1 MVTVSPRPTAVA
13 SGTAEICEGGSTPLS
28 GSGGVSCLWAPAAG
42 LSDAASCSPT
52 ASPAAT
58 TTYVLTVTDASGCVS
73 NNAPAVTVTVNPF
86 PAPPS
91 AGNGGAVCVGETLQ
105 LTASTVA
112 GASYAWTGPNGFTST
127 LQNPTIPNAT
137 PAATGVYSVTV
148 TVAGC
153 ASTAATTSALV
164 RPLPTAFVTG
174 AATICA
180 GDSTQISAALTGTG
194 PWNLTWSDGLAQS
207 AGTSPATRNVSPE
220 ITTTYTV
227 TTIADAHCAG
237 PGSGGAEVVVG
248 TPVAAPAITAPLS
261 AAVDATGLAASV
273 ASHEGSTYAWT
284 LSAGAITAG
293 QGSSAITFD
302 AAPPGTTMTL
312 SVVETNTSCSSP
324 AGTYKLQVDF
334 LDVPPPHLFHDYVN
348 TIARDGITAGC
359 GAGNFCVGASNT
371 REQMAVFLLKS
382 KFGANHVPPPAVGL
396 FSDVPAESPF
406 APWVEEVAALQISV
420 GCGGGKY
427 CPSQP
432 VTRGQM
438 AVFLLKTLLGFDYV
452 PPTATGSL
460 FGDLPQGSF
469 ASAWIEDLYNRGV
482 TGGCQASPLLYCPST
497 PVTRGQMAVFLV
509 RTFGLE

>member
-1 MVTVSPRPTAVA
+1 MA
-13 SGTAEICEGGSTPLS
+13 
-28 GSGGVSCLWAPAAG
+28 
-42 LSDAASCSPT
+42 
-52 ASPAAT
+52 
-58 TTYVLTVTDASGCVS
+58 
-73 NNAPAVTVTVNPF
+73 
-86 PAPPS
+86 
-91 AGNGGAVCVGETLQ
+91 
-105 LTASTVA
+105 
-112 GASYAWTGPNGFTST
+112 
-127 LQNPTIPNAT
+127 
-137 PAATGVYSVTV
+137 V

-153 ASTAATTSALV
+153 ASSAATTSALV
-164 RPLPTAFVTG
+164 RSLPTAFVTG

-220 ITTTYTV
+220 TTTTYTV

-237 PGSGGAEVVVG
+237 TGSGGAEVIVG
-248 TPVAAPAITAPLS
+248 TPVPAPGITAPLT
-261 AAVDATGLAASV
+261 AAVDTTGLAASV

-284 LSAGAITAG
+284 LSAGTITAG

-312 SVVETNTSCSSP
+312 SVVETNSSCSSP
-324 AGTYKLQVDF
+324 AGTTRSRSTFWTCRRPTSSTTTSTRSLATESRPAAAAVTSASA
-334 LDVPPPHLFHDYVN
+334 H
-348 TIARDGITAGC
+348 
-359 GAGNFCVGASNT
+359 SNT

-396 FSDVPAESPF
+396 FSDVPVESPF

-452 PPTATGSL
+452 PPAATGTL
-460 FGDLPQGSF
+460 LGDVPQGAF
-469 ASAWIEDLYNRGV
+469 AAAWIEDLYNRGV

>member
-1 MVTVSPRPTAVA
+1 M
-13 SGTAEICEGGSTPLS
+13 
-28 GSGGVSCLWAPAAG
+28 
-42 LSDAASCSPT
+42 
-52 ASPAAT
+52 
-58 TTYVLTVTDASGCVS
+58 
-73 NNAPAVTVTVNPF
+73 
-86 PAPPS
+86 
-91 AGNGGAVCVGETLQ
+91 
-105 LTASTVA
+105 A

-153 ASTAATTSALV
+153 ASSAATTSALV

-207 AGTSPATRNVSPE
+207 AGTSPATRNVSPDV
-220 ITTTYTV
+220 TTTYTV

-237 PGSGGAEVVVG
+237 PGSGSAEVVVG

-261 AAVDATGLAASV
+261 AAVDTTGLAASV

-324 AGTYKLQVDF
+324 AGIDKIQVDF

-382 KFGANHVPPPAVGL
+382 KFGANHVPPPPWGSSRTSPPRARSRPGWRK
-396 FSDVPAESPF
+396 SPRSRSAWAAAAES
-406 APWVEEVAALQISV
+406 
-420 GCGGGKY
+420 
-427 CPSQP
+427 
-432 VTRGQM
+432 
-438 AVFLLKTLLGFDYV
+438 
-452 PPTATGSL
+452 TA
-460 FGDLPQGSF
+460 
-469 ASAWIEDLYNRGV
+469 R
-482 TGGCQASPLLYCPST
+482 ASPSRAARWPSSS
-497 PVTRGQMAVFLV
+497 
-509 RTFGLE
+509 